1 MMMRRLLTG
10 GIAFGTLIGA
20 LGTAST
26 TTSCAPTPSNDR
38 VTDILLPD
46 FPTYSDNVDSYLQR
60 RCGTLDCHGQAGRA
74 YRLYGFSG
82 YRLISDAD
90 GGLVTG
96 QQPTTAAEVLANY
109 QAAVGLEPA
118 AVTETVVID
127 YSAPNVAKEMHVGH
141 LRSTVI
147 GDSLARVLEWRGHTI
162 LRQNHIGDWGTLF
175 GMLIEHMVD
184 LGEAQAVAALG
195 IGQLAQFYKAAREVR
210 QRAGVRASLA
220 PPRRRAA
227 SGRPADA
234 AAVARA
240 RRSVDAL
247 LRDHL
252 RNTRHHAA
260 AR

>member
-1 MMMRRLLTG
+1 MMRRLLTG

-109 QAAVGLEPA
+109 QAAVGLEPEQMSRVVA
-118 AVTETVVID
+118 EQGNNPERLLLLRKPLRLANSSGGNERHKGGPAMAENDDGYRCVIAWLDVRTVRPTTAGTDFEIIPQ
-127 YSAPNVAKEMHVGH
+127 AGRGKM
-141 LRSTVI
+141 ST
-147 GDSLARVLEWRGHTI
+147 
-162 LRQNHIGDWGTLF
+162 
-175 GMLIEHMVD
+175 
-184 LGEAQAVAALG
+184 
-195 IGQLAQFYKAAREVR
+195 
-210 QRAGVRASLA
+210 AGVASC
-220 PPRRRAA
+220 
-227 SGRPADA
+227 
-234 AAVARA
+234 
-240 RRSVDAL
+240 
-247 LRDHL
+247 
-252 RNTRHHAA
+252 NTAKNNP
-260 AR
+260 